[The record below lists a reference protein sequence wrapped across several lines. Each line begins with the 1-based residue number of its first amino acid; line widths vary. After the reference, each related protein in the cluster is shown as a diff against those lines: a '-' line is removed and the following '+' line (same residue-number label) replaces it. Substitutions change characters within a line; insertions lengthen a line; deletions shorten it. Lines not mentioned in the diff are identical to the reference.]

1 MVQLSHLYMTTGKTL
16 ALTRQT
22 IVSKVM
28 SLIFNMLSRSV
39 TAFLPRSNHLLI
51 SWLQS
56 LSAVVLE
63 PRKIKSVTVSIPSPS
78 PIYFHEVMGLDAMI
92 FVFWLLIF
100 KPAFSLSSFT
110 FIKKLFSFSSLSA
123 ITMVSFAYLR
133 LLIFLPAILIPAC
146 DSSSLTF
153 HMIYAAYTLNK
164 QGDSMQAWH
173 TPFPILN
180 QSVVPHLVHGILGW
194 ACSRFG
200 ANKETSRF
208 NGLFLICFSL

>member
-1 MVQLSHLYMTTGKTL
+1 MT
-16 ALTRQT
+16 
-22 IVSKVM
+22 
-28 SLIFNMLSRSV
+28 
-39 TAFLPRSNHLLI
+39 
-51 SWLQS
+51 
-56 LSAVVLE
+56 E
-63 PRKIKSVTVSIPSPS
+63 VTVHSDFGAQGKKTCYCLHFP
-78 PIYFHEVMGLDAMI
+78 PIYLAWSDRTACHDL
-92 FVFWLLIF
+92 FWMLRF

-110 FIKKLFSFSSLSA
+110 FRRGSLVPLHFLPLE
-123 ITMVSFAYLR
+123 MVSFAYLR

-194 ACSRFG
+194 VCSRFG